1 MKKILVVF
9 ACVACGPAA
18 RVSPTPGG
26 VRVDQSRIGWSTKR
40 VITKQEPSTLLAQDG
55 TICRVSA
62 DRFKDTQVG
71 RDTACD
77 WQPGNPPR
85 RARAELLGS

>member
-1 MKKILVVF
+1 MRRILVLL
-9 ACVACGPAA
+9 ACVACGPGA
-18 RVSPTPGG
+18 RVRPTAGG
-26 VRVDQSRIGWSTKR
+26 VTVDQARIGWATKR

-55 TICRVSA
+55 TICRVSP

-71 RDTACD
+71 RDTTCD

-85 RARAELLGS
+85 

>member
-1 MKKILVVF
+1 MMKRILIV
-9 ACVACGPAA
+9 ACVVACGPRAQ
-18 RVSPTPGG
+18 VSPTSSGG
-26 VRVDQSRIGWSTKR
+26 VRVDQGARLGWSTKR
-40 VITKQEPSTLLAQDG
+40 VLTKQEPSTLIAQDG
-55 TICRVSA
+55 TICRVTP

-85 RARAELLGS
+85 

>member
-1 MKKILVVF
+1 MRKLFVVV
-9 ACVACGPAA
+9 ACVACGPATQVRPA
-18 RVSPTPGG
+18 PGG
-26 VRVDQSRIGWSTKR
+26 VRVDQPRLGWSTKR
-40 VITKQEPSTLLAQDG
+40 VMTKQEPSTLLAQDG

-77 WQPGNPPR
+77 WQPGNPVR
-85 RARAELLGS
+85 

>member
-1 MKKILVVF
+1 MKKIFVVV
-9 ACVACGPAA
+9 ACVAC
-18 RVSPTPGG
+18 SPGAQVRPEPGG
-26 VRVDQSRIGWSTKR
+26 VRVDQTAHIGWAIKR
-40 VITKQEPSTLLAQDG
+40 VLTKQEPSTLLAQDG

-77 WQPGNPPR
+77 WQPGNPR
-85 RARAELLGS
+85 